1 MFRASFSI
9 LPMISV
15 RLLTAVLAISMLALA
30 RGRAEEP
37 SPNAADKVEVVVS
50 VAEQKLAL
58 IRNGGIVR
66 MYPVSTSRF
75 GIGDAYGTY
84 RTPLGRMRVCDKIGD
99 GLAAGTVI
107 RHRTPTKEV
116 IPPNAPGRDP
126 IVSRILWLDGLE
138 ARNRNAYS
146 RCVYIHGTP
155 DEKRLGKPASYG
167 CIRMRSADVIELY
180 AAIPVGTEVS
190 IIKDRLPAGGRSWL
204 EMLASAASPSGPPRL
219 ARIRL

>member
-1 MFRASFSI
+1 MFRAAFSI
-9 LPMISV
+9 LPMTSV
-15 RLLTAVLAISMLALA
+15 RLLTAVLAISMLALV
-30 RGRAEEP
+30 RGWAEE
-37 SPNAADKVEVVVS
+37 SADKVAVIVS

-58 IRNGGIVR
+58 MRNGEIVR

-75 GIGDAYGTY
+75 GVGDAYGTY

-99 GLAAGTVI
+99 GLAAGAVI
-107 RHRTPTKEV
+107 RHRTPTGEV
-116 IPPNAPGRDP
+116 LAPNAPGRDP

-138 ARNRNAYS
+138 ARNRNAYG

-155 DEKRLGKPASYG
+155 DEKRLGRPASYG
-167 CIRMRSADVIELY
+167 CIRMRSVDVIELY

-190 IIKDRLPAGGRSWL
+190 IVKERLPAGGRSWF
-204 EMLASAASPSGPPRL
+204 EMLASAAAPTAHS